1 MGKRLKQQKRGR
13 GSRDTDLLGFR
24 YKADLAY
31 RPYDDIEKTGVLSG
45 KVVSIVDDP
54 ARTAPLIQV
63 KYENNEKGMLLAPEG
78 IAVGDTVDVGSQ
90 GRLRLGSCLP
100 LYRIPDGAYIYNIE
114 RNAGDGGTMV
124 KAAGS
129 YANIVAKEGKI
140 VYIKLPSKAT
150 IILSNECRAQLG
162 RGGRRGQAREADAQS
177 RQPMVQEDR
186 PAQAMAGAERCPS
199 IRLQPPPRREAAPRR
214 KADHG
219 SEEHSA
225 RRKGRSYRREA
236 DRAPQRQEDYR
247 VLRFGDG
254 LIL

>member
-13 GSRDTDLLGFR
+13 GSPRYLSPGHR

-45 KVVSIVDDP
+45 KVVSILDDP

-78 IAVGDTVDVGSQ
+78 IAVGDTIDVGSQ

-150 IILSNECRAQLG
+150 VILSNECRAQLG
-162 RGGRRGQAREADAQS
+162 VVAGGGRLEKPMLKAGNQWFKKTAMHRLWPVPRGVHQSAYNHPHGGKQHHVGKPTTVARGTPPGGKVGHIAA
-177 RQPMVQEDR
+177 RQT
-186 PAQAMAGAERCPS
+186 G
-199 IRLQPPPRREAAPRR
+199 
-214 KADHG
+214 
-219 SEEHSA
+219 
-225 RRKGRSYRREA
+225 RRKGKRTIESA
-236 DRAPQRQEDYR
+236 DSDK
-247 VLRFGDG
+247 G
-254 LIL
+254 